1 MRKFGWSPEWFQ
13 RQFRVWFLPET
24 MATPPSF
31 HLQPQLSFSH
41 MQENTSELLRSWITL
56 RSTVKVNFISSCYRD
71 YGKSKLIVE
80 FNATR
85 SMGTNRAEL
94 VEEGPEST

>member
-1 MRKFGWSPEWFQ
+1 MDGALSG
-13 RQFRVWFLPET
+13 FLKAVQSMVP
-24 MATPPSF
+24 ARDHGNSF

-41 MQENTSELLRSWITL
+41 MQENTCEFLRSWITL